1 MKTTFN
7 LIKNVTLS
15 LCTLPDGRVSAAG
28 KLFMAALIIIG
39 ATSMV
44 ALGQSQRRAAGIIY
58 FTNNTPEDLRT
69 FPIEILDGANKRL
82 ARTFPDEHFRFAFTG
97 LRPGKYVLRLT
108 WPKRCV
114 LSYRLDLSQQSIAQ
128 IRVIMDAECAHH
140 NGEIRELPS
149 N

>member
-1 MKTTFN
+1 LKFKMINF
-7 LIKNVTLS
+7 

-69 FPIEILDGANKRL
+69 FPVEILDGANKRL
-82 ARTFPDEHFRFAFTG
+82 AMTFPDEHFRFAFAG

-114 LSYRLDLSQQSIAQ
+114 LSYRLNLSKQSMEQ
-128 IRVIMDAECAHH
+128 ITIIMDAECAHH
-140 NGEIRELPS
+140 NGETNDLPPS
-149 N
+149 